1 MRTITNKEIKELL
14 EYRNEF
20 VFDVRYSKNGVAR
33 IYINDTK
40 TPIHAGGYGY
50 CKESTVLADFIN
62 LLCEW
67 QEYDTN
73 VYGNRNGLINGGV
86 GVESVKASFESIP
99 GNKLNRIYWSDQA
112 SVYKLIIGGDL

>member
-1 MRTITNKEIKELL
+1 MRTITNKAIKELL

-50 CKESTVLADFIN
+50 CKESAVLADFIN

-67 QEYDTN
+67 QEYDTS
-73 VYGNRNGLINGGV
+73 VYGNRNGLISGGV

-99 GNKLNRIYWSDQA
+99 GNKLSRIYWSDQA